1 MVGVQGSDSGK
12 KLQDAAQQAFDAL
25 KQKLGRVLVVD
36 DDKAICE
43 VVTEGLN
50 AQGYT
55 AFNILVDNDGAD
67 YIWRIASAV
76 QERNIDVILYDINL
90 PHPNN
95 GPALAM
101 AVEQRMKAG
110 TISYALTE
118 MFTGFKSK
126 EDVDSMLNGFKF
138 TIPPRT
144 YLKDQVLTSLKDQV
158 TPTTKLANYLKERVG
173 IARSLRR
180 VISEGNQV
188 RDKFYRALIQMQQ
201 FSEELL
207 EHTDLTPVRPT
218 LANLVTKF
226 ETDLGEDYKR
236 LFRTYFVEDFVGDL
250 RRMNVVRVNN
260 ITNNYGNI
268 THNIELA
275 FDAEGGVERATLID
289 PSLRRLPA
297 ILEGIGQQAAMYTQ
311 GDYTVVL
318 AGDKNTNNL
327 KVGLRA
333 RLIDGINHEERKQQI
348 ENYAVSMSDYFKHL
362 GCVAKGQ
369 VTERGLWLNMLF
381 TNAYR
386 Q

>member
-55 AFNILVDNDGAD
+55 AFNILVDNDCAD

-158 TPTTKLANYLKERVG
+158 THTTKLANYLKERVG

-369 VTERGLWLNMLF
+369 VTERDLWLNMLF

>member
-138 TIPPRT
+138 
-144 YLKDQVLTSLKDQV
+144 
-158 TPTTKLANYLKERVG
+158 
-173 IARSLRR
+173 
-180 VISEGNQV
+180 
-188 RDKFYRALIQMQQ
+188 FLI
-201 FSEELL
+201 F
-207 EHTDLTPVRPT
+207 
-218 LANLVTKF
+218 
-226 ETDLGEDYKR
+226 
-236 LFRTYFVEDFVGDL
+236 
-250 RRMNVVRVNN
+250 
-260 ITNNYGNI
+260 
-268 THNIELA
+268 
-275 FDAEGGVERATLID
+275 
-289 PSLRRLPA
+289 
-297 ILEGIGQQAAMYTQ
+297 
-311 GDYTVVL
+311 
-318 AGDKNTNNL
+318 
-327 KVGLRA
+327 
-333 RLIDGINHEERKQQI
+333 
-348 ENYAVSMSDYFKHL
+348 
-362 GCVAKGQ
+362 
-369 VTERGLWLNMLF
+369 
-381 TNAYR
+381 
-386 Q
+386 